1 MYYVIRPFD
10 LIKVNKNHH
19 NFGLIFIILW
29 YQILPN
35 QLKKF
40 KNLNRWYDEISNRD
54 AVKRGYDLLKKGDL
68 IPKA

>member
-40 KNLNRWYDEISNRD
+40 KNLMDLTNNSL
-54 AVKRGYDLLKKGDL
+54 VKQETKIWVKNE
-68 IPKA
+68 